1 MNDYERQLNEELTRK
16 MDELY
21 GRIEAMLEVCR
32 KYLSHDILMELIN
45 VAYPSVSLEV
55 EDEDHD

>member
-21 GRIEAMLEVCR
+21 GRIQAMLNVCR
-32 KYLSHDILMELIN
+32 KYLSYDIMMELIN
-45 VAYPSVSLEV
+45 LAYPIASREV
-55 EDEDHD
+55 EDEDHN